1 MKKRRKSGSILV
13 FVLALIVLLSVL
25 CMRLMEET
33 MQELRHVSQFH
44 RRDDLR
50 MHAYSALDVAVGVL
64 NEFMMFEKTLY
75 APSQGWGDP
84 LAYSEV
90 EPIDP
95 SIKWSI
101 SLVDESGKIPISKV
115 SEKDL
120 VSLFATM
127 RAEGDSLVD
136 DDDGQAFYDAMVD
149 WQDPDDE
156 ERDEGA
162 EDDYYEGLDFPYFT
176 PGKKI
181 QNFEEFRMIK
191 GFAYEPDN
199 PEDSGLFFDE
209 VGSEN
214 QNMRN
219 FRDSF
224 SFFHEGPV
232 NINTASSFLVRF
244 LCGDDDNL
252 YEEVYGGPS
261 QSSGEPFFRNM
272 NDPRLVQ
279 MRQNRSI
286 STSTMASA
294 FRILVEVTKGKG
306 NFQLHAILVRT
317 DGSQTQTN
325 RKAGQNP
332 GKPRSPQN
340 VKMKYPF
347 RVLSIRENE
356 NLVD

>member
-1 MKKRRKSGSILV
+1 
-13 FVLALIVLLSVL
+13 
-25 CMRLMEET
+25 

-84 LAYSEV
+84 LAYSEI

-156 ERDEGA
+156 EREDGA

-176 PGKKI
+176 QGKI

-199 PEDSGLFFDE
+199 PKILVYFLMRWE
-209 VGSEN
+209 VKIK
-214 QNMRN
+214 MRN

-232 NINTASSFLVRF
+232 NINTASSFFGQIPMRVMTIIYTKRF
-244 LCGDDDNL
+244 M
-252 YEEVYGGPS
+252 EVQVNHRES
-261 QSSGEPFFRNM
+261 HFSG
-272 NDPRLVQ
+272 
-279 MRQNRSI
+279 I
-286 STSTMASA
+286 
-294 FRILVEVTKGKG
+294 
-306 NFQLHAILVRT
+306 
-317 DGSQTQTN
+317 
-325 RKAGQNP
+325 
-332 GKPRSPQN
+332 
-340 VKMKYPF
+340 
-347 RVLSIRENE
+347 
-356 NLVD
+356 